1 MLNTIRLP
9 ARQRDN
15 YSGHRRRVVGRAF
28 HTRRPTA
35 AARARLLSQPSAHRK
50 FFLATTRSIPALES
64 ISELAPPSSNRPTK
78 RKISRRRV
86 CARDAYRPHR
96 AGNVATPLAEG
107 SGISLCFGQPIEG
120 DAL

>member
-1 MLNTIRLP
+1 MLHTIRLP

-15 YSGHRRRVVGRAF
+15 YSGHRRRVVARAF

-35 AARARLLSQPSAHRK
+35 AARVRPLWQPSAHRK
-50 FFLATTRSIPALES
+50 FFPATTRSIPALES

-78 RKISRRRV
+78 RKISRRRA

-96 AGNVATPLAEG
+96 AGNVATPSAEVI
-107 SGISLCFGQPIEG
+107 GISPYFDQRTEL
-120 DAL
+120 DDL